1 MTELVL
7 DTNVLVM
14 VDIQAHEMDSEEQ
27 RACATVCYDWLEQFR
42 NGNERLIIDS
52 YSTYAIL
59 TEYRNRVR
67 PGGVAESLLNL
78 LTGELFYRLELKN
91 IQLDANGIALV
102 PERFQFVHSKDRKF
116 IAVAIQCKP
125 YAPIYNATDTDWT
138 KEREQLEAAGIFVE
152 ELCPDYISAARGG
165 G

>member
-27 RACATVCYDWLEQFR
+27 RACATACYDWLDKFR
-42 NGNERLIIDS
+42 QSKARLVVDN

-59 TEYRNRVR
+59 NEYRNRVR

-78 LTGELFYRLELKN
+78 LTGELFERLELKD

-102 PERFQFVHSKDRKF
+102 PERFQFMHSKDRKF
-116 IAVAIQCKP
+116 IAVAIQCDP

-138 KEREQLEAAGIFVE
+138 KERAQLEANGIFVE
-152 ELCPDYISAARGG
+152 ELCPDYIAATRGG

>member
-1 MTELVL
+1 MFV
-7 DTNVLVM
+7 
-14 VDIQAHEMDSEEQ
+14 QA
-27 RACATVCYDWLEQFR
+27 A
-42 NGNERLIIDS
+42 
-52 YSTYAIL
+52 
-59 TEYRNRVR
+59 
-67 PGGVAESLLNL
+67 VAESLLNL

-116 IAVAIQCKP
+116 IAIAIQCKP

-165 G
+165 GLEGASAHCPSQPCRQPMLQ

>member
-14 VDIQAHEMDSEEQ
+14 VDIQAQEMSSEEQ
-27 RACATVCYDWLEQFR
+27 KNCATACYDWLEKFR
-42 NGNERLIIDS
+42 KSTDRLVIDS

-59 TEYRNRVR
+59 NEYRNRVR

-78 LTGELFYRLELKN
+78 LTGELFARLELKD
-91 IQLDANGIALV
+91 IQLDASGIALV

-116 IAVAIQCKP
+116 IAVAIQCSP
-125 YAPIYNATDTDWT
+125 YAPIYNATDSDWA
-138 KEREQLEAAGIFVE
+138 KEREQLMRNDIIVE
-152 ELCPDYISAARGG
+152 ELCPEFIAATRGG